1 MGKIQ
6 LPPSPSLPAT
16 AGPSASA
23 DDDLDLP
30 TYDEAAATPQLTGQQ
45 PYRDNPLA
53 PPERDHT
60 IPGEI
65 PYLSA
70 RQNTRLSNAATLLP
84 SFSLSTEALE
94 AFLDREIRLPPRPCL
109 IVSGTHSESRKSGN
123 ETKSETVT
131 DFDFRIDLTR
141 TLLRLCPNGEAAP
154 DRNWS
159 YTAVISDGDGLKAY
173 RGTRCKTRK
182 SKARIG
188 RIALPERDGDAQSVV
203 DGGEGERLMEIDADL
218 ENGEA
223 MPGIR
228 GWCERYCSDPASVK
242 SFTYRRNLHGFNLE
256 PMRKSLTDH
265 IRATGYQGHISITH
279 TLSNGQ
285 VTIYSPH
292 WINNLRNN
300 RFVYWACIILQLW
313 ILTWPVI
320 WIMER
325 RYDIVRSEWYSSR
338 CVPDPTPENP
348 ARGKKIY
355 AGGFDEAT
363 AAEMWAPVVRE
374 AAFQGRCNGEFLGGA
389 EIEQLKRQGEERMQA
404 RNSEA
409 GDLIARGQSALNI
422 MGIRNIGG
430 VNVTGAWGGDRSS
443 ASSSR
448 FSIRMGRHPKW
459 TKRPNRSSGM
469 RLRTPSP
476 PNPQKHNILLRTLL
490 WTPPNCCYNPNAPPT
505 FNIPLNILFAFAGT
519 FTVANL
525 YYAQPLLDLLAE
537 YFHVSQERASLIPTC
552 SQAGYAAGLI
562 FICPMGDIVRRRPFV
577 LLLTFVTATMWI
589 GLCFTDEF
597 GVFLALS
604 FLTSITTVTPQIMLP
619 LVGDLAP
626 ANRRATA
633 ISIVSS
639 GLVLG
644 LLFARLL
651 SGIIASVSSWRN
663 IYFLSLGLQ
672 YLIFI
677 LLWAFMP
684 DYPRTNSDISYIRIL
699 ISIFGLF
706 SKHPVLVQATIMGVL
721 CSSAFT
727 GFWTTLTFLLSGD
740 PYGYDTLTIGLF
752 SIAGL
757 TPMIFN
763 PIYSRYVIDKYTT
776 QFSISISLLVTMA
789 GIAIG
794 AYTGLH
800 TVAGPILHAALLDF
814 GLQATMIANRAAIYA
829 VAPKARNRVN
839 TGYMV
844 GAFVGQ
850 LMGTAVGNRVYAQ
863 AGWVVSGSVSLGMV
877 AVALLVGLARGPREN
892 GWIGW
897 SGGWVW
903 RRAELVVPHSRPE
916 GQRQGEEQRQQ
927 GEGV

>member
-16 AGPSASA
+16 SGPSASA

-30 TYDEAAATPQLTGQQ
+30 TYDEAAANPQLTVQQ

-60 IPGEI
+60 IPGGI

-84 SFSLSTEALE
+84 SFSSSIDTLE
-94 AFLDREIRLPPRPCL
+94 AFVERQIRLPPRPCL
-109 IVSGTHSESRKSGN
+109 IIRGTHNESRKSGN

-154 DRNWS
+154 DSNWS
-159 YTAVISDGDGLKAY
+159 YTAVISDNDGLKAY
-173 RGTRCKTRK
+173 RGTRWKTRK
-182 SKARIG
+182 SKTKIG

-203 DGGEGERLMEIDADL
+203 DGGEGERLMDIDVDL

-223 MPGIR
+223 MPGLK
-228 GWCERYCSDPASVK
+228 GWCERYCNDPASVK
-242 SFTYRRNLHGFNLE
+242 SFTYRRHLHGFNLE

-265 IRATGYQGHISITH
+265 IRSTGYQGHISITH
-279 TLSNGQ
+279 TLSNGL

-292 WINNLRNN
+292 WINTLRNN
-300 RFVYWACIILQLW
+300 RFVYWLCIILQLW

-320 WIMER
+320 WLMER
-325 RYDIVRSEWYSSR
+325 RYDVVRSEWHSSR
-338 CVPDPTPENP
+338 CVSDPTPENP
-348 ARGKKIY
+348 GRGKKIY

-374 AAFQGRCNGEFLGGA
+374 AAFQGRCNGEFLGGE
-389 EIEQLKRQGEERMQA
+389 EIEQLKRAGEERRAA
-404 RNSEA
+404 RNSQA
-409 GDLIARGQSALNI
+409 GDLISRGQSALNI

-430 VNVTGAWGGDRSS
+430 PISEMDEKVEPQERDAPASPIEVPISVPDAETASPSS
-443 ASSSR
+443 K
-448 FSIRMGRHPKW
+448 P
-459 TKRPNRSSGM
+459 
-469 RLRTPSP
+469 
-476 PNPQKHNILLRTLL
+476 HNILLRTLL
-490 WTPPNCCYNPNAPPT
+490 WTPPSCRYNPNSPPS
-505 FNIPLNILFAFAGT
+505 FSIPLNLLFAFAGT

-537 YFHVSQERASLIPTC
+537 YFNVSQERASLIPTC

-589 GLCFTDEF
+589 GLCFTDQY

-639 GLVLG
+639 GVVLG

-651 SGIIASVSSWRN
+651 SGIIASTSSWRN

-684 DYPRTNSDISYIRIL
+684 DYPRTNDDISYFRIL
-699 ISIFGLF
+699 VSIFGLF
-706 SKHPVLVQATIMGVL
+706 GKHPVLVQATIMGVL

-727 GFWTTLTFLLSGD
+727 SFWTTLTFLLSGK
-740 PYGYDTLTIGLF
+740 PYEYDTLTIGLF

-763 PIYSRYVIDKYTT
+763 PIYSRYIIDKYTT
-776 QFSISISLLVTMA
+776 QFSITISLLVTMA

-844 GAFVGQ
+844 GGFVGQ

-863 AGWVVSGSVSLGMV
+863 SGWVVSGS
-877 AVALLVGLARGPREN
+877 
-892 GWIGW
+892 
-897 SGGWVW
+897 
-903 RRAELVVPHSRPE
+903 
-916 GQRQGEEQRQQ
+916 
-927 GEGV
+927 